1 MQYFPIFAKLDNKPV
16 TIVGGGDVA
25 MRKASAMLKA
35 NALVTLIAPD
45 FCEELIE
52 LENKGKVT
60 LKHAKFSEELI
71 EQPSLIIAATDI
83 DEVNQEVEKVAI
95 AKNIFVNV
103 VDDQQKCSF
112 IFPSIVDRNP
122 ITIAI
127 SSAGTAPVLARKI
140 RTQLEVSIPQ
150 YIGPLAA
157 LAGRFR
163 SKVKD
168 TINSFSKRRYFW
180 EDVFNSSIVSD
191 VEKGNIHDAE
201 EKLNLMLEQQDTQ
214 DGEVFVVGA
223 GPGDPELLT
232 IKALQ
237 AMQQA
242 DVIVYDY
249 LVSQEIM
256 DLARKDADFIC
267 VGKRLGNHSV
277 PQQETNKVLVELA
290 RQGKKVCRL
299 KGGDPFIY
307 GRGGEEVQELAKHG
321 ISFQIVPGITAAAGC
336 AAYAGIPLTHRDH
349 AQAIQFVT
357 GHCKKDGQELDW
369 ESLAKP
375 HQTLAVYMGVIKSP
389 HIQAQLIAHGR
400 SEQTPIA
407 IIENGTRETQR
418 VVTGKLENLATLI
431 ETHSIKS
438 PALLI
443 IGEVAQLHQ
452 QLNWYKQANG
462 EEPPL
467 NKVA

>member
-45 FCEELIE
+45 FCKELIE

-60 LKHAKFSEELI
+60 LNHAKFSEELI

-168 TINSFSKRRYFW
+168 AINSFSKRRYFW
-180 EDVFNSSIVSD
+180 EDVFNSSIISD

-201 EKLNLMLEQQDTQ
+201 EKLNLMLERQDTQ

-277 PQQETNKVLVELA
+277 PQQETNQILVELA
-290 RQGKKVCRL
+290 QQGKKVCRL

-400 SEQTPIA
+400 SAQTPIA

-452 QLNWYKQANG
+452 QLNWYKNAND
-462 EEPPL
+462 EDLPL
-467 NKVA
+467 NEVA